1 MATIRNTQC
10 HGVAT
15 LSVMVGSTDY
25 TYLYSAEVGN
35 MPKFLQVEIGN
46 LAIPIHYEVSDVVDT
61 VTAYAL
67 GLENNE
73 FTGIFVCVGRN
84 AKRMDFNER
93 CAAIITAINSA
104 IIQAV
109 DNDCFDGEFVS
120 ATTAEINAASSS
132 ITSHYYGM
140 NQGRKTKSTAG
151 YSGKPNNR
159 RYPHTCTIRREV
171 LCDDPMIDGA
181 LTNPTNDDPMSD
193 DPMDDDDP
201 MADDDP
207 MSDSGDDNNGG
218 DNGGDNN
225 GNDGED
231 ENQNGSTV
239 ITIYDGI
246 CRSEAKLTTND
257 SGDVLASTRRMSIPL
272 TLEDWDKMEYKPKEG
287 DRVDIWKGESYEEY
301 GLIIDVMLG
310 QLGTTILFKYVK

>member
-1 MATIRNTQC
+1 MANIRNTQC

-15 LSVMVGSTDY
+15 LSVTVGSTDY

-46 LAIPIHYEVSDVVDT
+46 VTIPIHFEVSDVVET

-67 GLENNE
+67 GLESSQ
-73 FTGIFVCVGRN
+73 FTGVFVCVGRN
-84 AKRMDFNER
+84 AKRMDFMER

-109 DNDCFDGEFVS
+109 NSNSFDGEFVS
-120 ATTAEINAASSS
+120 ATTAEINDASSC

-151 YSGKPNNR
+151 YRGKANNR
-159 RYPHTCTIRREV
+159 RYPHTCTIRREI
-171 LCDDPMIDGA
+171 LSDDPMIDGA
-181 LTNPTNDDPMSD
+181 LTSPTNDDPMSD
-193 DPMDDDDP
+193 DPMADDP
-201 MADDDP
+201 MLDDDDP
-207 MSDSGDDNNGG
+207 MSDGDNNNGGENGGDDNG
-218 DNGGDNN
+218 DNDS
-225 GNDGED
+225 
-231 ENQNGSTV
+231 QNGSSV

-257 SGDVLASTRRMSIPL
+257 SGDVLTSTRRLSIPL
-272 TLEDWDKMEYKPKEG
+272 TLDDWDMMEYKPKEG
-287 DRVDIWKGESYEEY
+287 DRIDVWKGESYEEY

>member
-1 MATIRNTQC
+1 MAIIRKTQF
-10 HGVAT
+10 HSVET
-15 LSVMVGSTDY
+15 LSVLVGNTDY

-35 MPKFLQVEIGN
+35 MPKFLKVDIGN
-46 LAIPIHYEVSDVVDT
+46 IAIPIHFEVSDVVDT

-67 GLENNE
+67 GLEENQ
-73 FTGIFVCVGRN
+73 FTGVFVCVGRN
-84 AKRMDFNER
+84 AKRMDFMER

-104 IIQAV
+104 IEQAV
-109 DNDCFDGEFVS
+109 SSNCFDGEFVS
-120 ATTAEINAASSS
+120 ATTAEINDASSS

-151 YSGKPNNR
+151 YRGKANNR

-171 LCDDPMIDGA
+171 LSDDPMIDGA
-181 LTNPTNDDPMSD
+181 LTSPTNDDPMSD
-193 DPMDDDDP
+193 DPMADDP
-201 MADDDP
+201 MLDDDDP
-207 MSDSGDDNNGG
+207 MSDGDDNNG
-218 DNGGDNN
+218 NDNN
-225 GNDGED
+225 GSGSED

-257 SGDVLASTRRMSIPL
+257 SGDVLSSTRRMSIPL
-272 TLEDWDKMEYKPKEG
+272 TLDDWDMMEYKPKEG
-287 DRVDIWKGESYEEY
+287 DRVDVWKGESYEEY